1 MANKAKQ
8 SVYVKVAGL
17 TYIVII
23 LLGIF
28 SVNIVESS
36 LIVPGNDAATFRNIV
51 EHKFLFRIGVT
62 GEVLMY
68 LLVILLSSS
77 LFIILRTVD
86 KNLAMLALLMRVA
99 EAIIGAATVVLS
111 GLVPLHL
118 ITIDRV
124 FPSEQIHTLLRL
136 FLDIRGSGLD
146 IVLMFIGVGGSV
158 FCYLFYKS
166 NYVPKFLACWGIFT
180 YLSMLFLS
188 FASLISPDIS
198 ETFKMVFYIPG
209 GLFELIFG
217 FWLLLK
223 GINVKNSN

>member
-17 TYIVII
+17 TYIIII

-28 SVNIVESS
+28 SVNVIESN
-36 LIVPGNDAATFRNIV
+36 LIVPGNNAATFRNIV

-99 EAIIGAATVVLS
+99 EAIIGAATIVLS

-118 ITIDRV
+118 ITIDKV

>member
-1 MANKAKQ
+1 MVNKVKQ

-28 SVNIVESS
+28 SANVIESG

-51 EHKFLFRIGVT
+51 EHKFLFRIGVAS
-62 GEVLMY
+62 EVLMY
-68 LLVILLSSS
+68 FLVILLSSS
-77 LFIILRTVD
+77 LFIILKTVD

-99 EAIIGAATVVLS
+99 EAVIGAATVVLS

-124 FPSEQIHTLLRL
+124 FPSEHIHTLLRL

-146 IVLMFIGVGGSV
+146 IVLLFIGVGGSV

-223 GINVKNSN
+223 GINVKNSI

>member
-8 SVYVKVAGL
+8 SVYVKIAGL
-17 TYIVII
+17 TYIIII

-28 SVNIVESS
+28 SVNIIESS

-51 EHKFLFRIGVT
+51 EHKFLFRIGVASET
-62 GEVLMY
+62 LMY

-124 FPSEQIHTLLRL
+124 FSSEQIHTLLRL

-146 IVLMFIGVGGSV
+146 IVLMFIGVGGSI

-166 NYVPKFLACWGIFT
+166 NYVPKFLAGWGIFT

-217 FWLLLK
+217 FWLLFK

>member
-17 TYIVII
+17 TYIIII

-28 SVNIVESS
+28 SVNVIESN
-36 LIVPGNDAATFRNIV
+36 LIVPGNNAATFRNIV

-111 GLVPLHL
+111 GLIPLHL
-118 ITIDRV
+118 ITIDKV

-146 IVLMFIGVGGSV
+146 IVLMFIGVGGSI

-166 NYVPKFLACWGIFT
+166 NYVPKFLAGWGIFT

-217 FWLLLK
+217 FWLL
-223 GINVKNSN
+223 

>member
-17 TYIVII
+17 TYIIII

-28 SVNIVESS
+28 SVNVIESN
-36 LIVPGNDAATFRNIV
+36 LIVPGNNAATFRNIV

-77 LFIILRTVD
+77 LFIILKTVD

-118 ITIDRV
+118 ITIDKV
-124 FPSEQIHTLLRL
+124 FPSKQIHTLLRL

-223 GINVKNSN
+223 GINVKNSI

>member
-111 GLVPLHL
+111 GLIPLHL
-118 ITIDRV
+118 ITIDKV

-146 IVLMFIGVGGSV
+146 IVLMFIGVGGSI

>member
-1 MANKAKQ
+1 
-8 SVYVKVAGL
+8 
-17 TYIVII
+17 
-23 LLGIF
+23 
-28 SVNIVESS
+28 
-36 LIVPGNDAATFRNIV
+36 
-51 EHKFLFRIGVT
+51 
-62 GEVLMY
+62 
-68 LLVILLSSS
+68 
-77 LFIILRTVD
+77 D
-86 KNLAMLALLMRVA
+86 K
-99 EAIIGAATVVLS
+99 
-111 GLVPLHL
+111 
-118 ITIDRV
+118 V

>member
-28 SVNIVESS
+28 SVNVIESN
-36 LIVPGNDAATFRNIV
+36 LIVPGNNAATYRNIV
-51 EHKFLFRIGVT
+51 EHKFMFRIGVT

-99 EAIIGAATVVLS
+99 EAIIGAATVVLI
-111 GLVPLHL
+111 GLIPLHL
-118 ITIDRV
+118 ITIDKV
-124 FPSEQIHTLLRL
+124 FPSKQIHTLLRL

-188 FASLISPDIS
+188 FASLISSDIS

-217 FWLLLK
+217 FWLLFK

>member
-1 MANKAKQ
+1 MVNKVKQ

-28 SVNIVESS
+28 SANVIESG

-51 EHKFLFRIGVT
+51 EHKFLFRIGVAS
-62 GEVLMY
+62 EVLMY
-68 LLVILLSSS
+68 FLVILLSSS
-77 LFIILRTVD
+77 LFIILKTVD

-99 EAIIGAATVVLS
+99 EAIMGAATVVLS

-146 IVLMFIGVGGSV
+146 IVLMFIGVGGSI

-217 FWLLLK
+217 FWLLFK
-223 GINVKNSN
+223 GINVKNSI

>member
-17 TYIVII
+17 TYIIII

-28 SVNIVESS
+28 SVNVIESN
-36 LIVPGNDAATFRNIV
+36 LIVPGNNAATFRNIV

-111 GLVPLHL
+111 GLIPLHL
-118 ITIDRV
+118 ITIDKV

-223 GINVKNSN
+223 GINVKNSI

>member
-1 MANKAKQ
+1 MVNKVKQ

-28 SVNIVESS
+28 SANVIESG

-51 EHKFLFRIGVT
+51 EHKFLFRIGVAS
-62 GEVLMY
+62 EVLMY
-68 LLVILLSSS
+68 FLVILLSSS
-77 LFIILRTVD
+77 LFIILKTVD

-99 EAIIGAATVVLS
+99 EAIMGAATVVLS

-146 IVLMFIGVGGSV
+146 IVLMFIGVGGSI

-223 GINVKNSN
+223 GINVKNSI